1 MLKVLPRKH
10 RVHSL
15 TGRITRE
22 ALHKAFKAVKR
33 NRGAAGLDKQSIKMF
48 EANLDENLLA
58 LMRELKSGTY
68 QPIPLRRVYI
78 PKGKGA
84 VRPLGS
90 PAVRCR
96 VAQEVIRALMEPIF
110 APTFHDSSHGFR
122 RHRSCHTA
130 MAQLVELHQHG
141 YRVGVDA
148 DLQGFFDSI
157 PHPLILGLVARE
169 IADGNIVNLIQKFLQ
184 AGVMEE
190 GEVRPTRPGT
200 PQGGVVSPLL
210 ANLVLNHLDWRLEAL
225 DYRFVRYADDVVVLC
240 KTKRQAEKALQAVT
254 VCVEDD
260 LGLALNPAKT
270 PWTTFGQGFDCLG
283 YYVSARTIR
292 MGEKAEERFKMKIKA
307 VTKRSHNLDA
317 EVVRQVNRV
326 IRGTVRYFATAFT
339 TCLGQFNELDRWI
352 RMRIRCMKYKRI
364 WKTDNRR
371 LKRRHIQR
379 MGFVLCR
386 EVYLGSS

>member
-1 MLKVLPRKH
+1 MLQVLPHKH

-15 TGRITRE
+15 TGRITLE

-48 EANLDENLLA
+48 EANLEANLLA
-58 LMRELKSGTY
+58 LRRELKSGSY

-78 PKGKGA
+78 PKGKG
-84 VRPLGS
+84 VFRPLGI

-96 VAQEVIRALMEPIF
+96 VAQEVIRALIDPIF
-110 APTFHDSSHGFR
+110 EPTFHDSSHGFR

-130 MAQLVELHQHG
+130 MAQLVALHQQG
-141 YRVGVDA
+141 YRAVVDA
-148 DLQGFFDSI
+148 DLKGFFDSI
-157 PHPLILGLVARE
+157 PHPLILALVARE
-169 IADGNIVNLIQKFLQ
+169 IADGNILSLIKKFLQ
-184 AGVMEE
+184 ASVMEE
-190 GEVRPTRPGT
+190 GEVRPTRQGT

-225 DYRFVRYADDVVVLC
+225 GYRFVRYADDFVVLC
-240 KTKRQAEKALQAVT
+240 KTRRQAEKALQAVT
-254 VCVEDD
+254 QCVEDD
-260 LGLALNPAKT
+260 LGLALNPDKT
-270 PWTTFGQGFDCLG
+270 QLTTFGQGFAFLG

-292 MGEKAEERFKMKIKA
+292 MGGKAEERFKMKIKA
-307 VTKRSHNLDA
+307 LTKRSHNLDA
-317 EVVRQVNRV
+317 EVVMQVNRV

-339 TCLGQFNELDRWI
+339 SCLGQFNELDRWI

-371 LKRRHIQR
+371 LKRRHIER
-379 MGFVLCR
+379 MGFVSCR
-386 EVYLGSS
+386 EVYLSAK

>member
-1 MLKVLPRKH
+1 MLKVLPHKH
-10 RVHSL
+10 RVHSR

-22 ALHKAFKAVKR
+22 ALYKAFKAVKR

-78 PKGKGA
+78 PKGTGA
-84 VRPLGS
+84 VRPLGI

-96 VAQEVIRALMEPIF
+96 VAQEVIRALMEPVF
-110 APTFHDSSHGFR
+110 EPTFHDRSHGFR

-130 MAQLVELHQHG
+130 MAQLGELHQHG
-141 YRVGVDA
+141 YRVVVDA

-200 PQGGVVSPLL
+200 PQGGVSTLL
-210 ANLVLNHLDWRLEAL
+210 TKLRT
-225 DYRFVRYADDVVVLC
+225 LC
-240 KTKRQAEKALQAVT
+240 
-254 VCVEDD
+254 
-260 LGLALNPAKT
+260 
-270 PWTTFGQGFDCLG
+270 
-283 YYVSARTIR
+283 
-292 MGEKAEERFKMKIKA
+292 
-307 VTKRSHNLDA
+307 
-317 EVVRQVNRV
+317 
-326 IRGTVRYFATAFT
+326 
-339 TCLGQFNELDRWI
+339 
-352 RMRIRCMKYKRI
+352 
-364 WKTDNRR
+364 
-371 LKRRHIQR
+371 
-379 MGFVLCR
+379 
-386 EVYLGSS
+386 